1 MATQTKHLG
10 LTKPDPTDFVDVSDL
25 NANMD
30 TLDEAIEKLTLTDIS
45 SATVSLSGALTY
57 NGSARTKT
65 VNSVVV
71 DGKTLTEG
79 TDYIVS
85 GNSATNA
92 GTYTLL
98 ITGIGKYKGSLARVW
113 EIAKANGS
121 ASVSST
127 TLNMTGAAGMTRT
140 VTVTRS
146 GDGVISVVSNNTSVA
161 QVSVSGNTVTVKAMT
176 AGSATITVNV
186 GTGTNYKATSCTFS
200 ITALVA
206 DGALNNNSWE
216 VIGAVSDAGVADA
229 IWPIGATK
237 AVDVKGT
244 VGTLAIDETLWTF
257 IIGFNH
263 NASREGANKTHFQG
277 FKTAQ
282 SNGVDVGLVDNGY
295 GSGYTDGTKYFN
307 MNHWGNI
314 NYGGWAASDLRYDV
328 LGSTNV
334 APTNYGSARTSGD
347 SGNNATATCATNPVA
362 GTLMAALPADLRAV
376 MKPITKYSDNVGGGT
391 GNVTGNITATV
402 DYLPLLSEYEIH
414 GARSYANSY
423 EQNYQQQYAYYANGN
438 SRIKYKHSAVTTA
451 VVWWS
456 RSCIYNYNSY
466 FCITGTDGSR
476 TNNIAH
482 TSRALAPAFAV

>member
-30 TLDEAIEKLTLTDIS
+30 TIDDAIEKLTLTDIS
-45 SATVSLSGALTY
+45 SATVSLGGALTY

-71 DGKTLTEG
+71 GGKTLTEG

-121 ASVSST
+121 ASVNST

-161 QVSVSGNTVTVKAMT
+161 QVSVSGNTVTVKAMA

-206 DGALNNNSWE
+206 DGTLNNNSWE

-282 SNGVDVGLVDNGY
+282 SGGVDVGLVDNGY

-307 MNHWGNI
+307 MNHSANT
-314 NYGGWAASDLRYDV
+314 NAGGWKDCDLRYDV
-328 LGSTNV
+328 LGSTN
-334 APTNYGSARTSGD
+334 TSKGD
-347 SGNNATATCATNPVA
+347 ATGTTATNPVA
-362 GTLMAALPADLRAV
+362 NTLMAALPADLRAV
-376 MKPITKYSDNVGGGT
+376 MKPITKYTDNVGNGS
-391 GNVTGNITATV
+391 GNVAANVTATV
-402 DYLPLLSEYEIH
+402 DYLPLLAEYEIF
-414 GARSYANSY
+414 GTRAGANSY
-423 EQNYQQQYAYYANGN
+423 EQNYQAQYAYYANGN

-456 RSCIYNYNSY
+456 RSCYCSYGNLFVCVHTSGASYSNFANY
-466 FCITGTDGSR
+466 
-476 TNNIAH
+476 
-482 TSRALAPAFAV
+482 SRALAPAFAV